1 MIDLQVSRKQID
13 EIDSQIVKLFEERM
27 KVANEVAKYKMETG
41 KAVFDKEREEQKLDS
56 LSKICHGKFNE
67 RAVREL
73 FSQIMSI
80 SRKYQYGVL
89 PHTDDI
95 TDFEKTEKAFDKE
108 QAKVY
113 YFGVPGT
120 HTQQAM
126 EDVFGE
132 AVQGISCQSFQGVME
147 AVENGQADYG
157 VLPIENS
164 STGGI
169 STNYDLLLNYKNAIV
184 GEYVMKI
191 DQCLLALPGTK
202 LEDIRTVFSHP
213 QALMQCSAFLNDN
226 GLKQI
231 SVENTAVAAK
241 RVVEEGVKYGSPAAA
256 AKKVAQDKDKTQAAI
271 ASRRA
276 AKEYGLEIVAD
287 SIQQEKN
294 NCTRFII
301 IGPKEV
307 YTKESNKLALCIE
320 LPHQSGT
327 LYRILSHFLYND
339 LNMTQIES
347 RPIPGRNWEYRFF
360 VDVEGNLDDAAV
372 QNALRG
378 VKEESAFM
386 RVLGN
391 FEA

>member
-1 MIDLQVSRKQID
+1 MIDLAVSRKQID
-13 EIDSQIVKLFEERM
+13 EIDSRIVELFEQRM
-27 KVANEVAKYKMETG
+27 QVANEVAKYKIQTG
-41 KAVFDKEREEQKLDS
+41 KPVLDRQRENEKLKRLGAMSHSD
-56 LSKICHGKFNE
+56 FNE

-73 FSQIMSI
+73 FTQIMSI
-80 SRKYQYGVL
+80 SRKYQYSVL

-95 TDFEKTEKAFDKE
+95 TDYVKVPEAFSGKD
-108 QAKVY
+108 ARVY

-126 EDVFGE
+126 EQAFGDDVT
-132 AVQGISCQSFQGVME
+132 GISCQSFRGVME
-147 AVENGQADYG
+147 AVESGDADYG

-169 STNYDLLLNYKNAIV
+169 STNYDLLLQYKNAIV

-191 DQCLLALPGTK
+191 DQCLLVLPGTK
-202 LEDIRTVFSHP
+202 REEVKTVFSHP
-213 QALMQCSAFLNDN
+213 QGLLQCREFMSLHPAY
-226 GLKQI
+226 
-231 SVENTAVAAK
+231 
-241 RVVEEGVKYGSPAAA
+241 EGVEYASTAAA
-256 AKKVAQDKDKTQAAI
+256 ARKVFEDRDRTQAAI

-276 AKEYGLEIVAD
+276 AREYGLEILAD

-301 IGPKEV
+301 IGQREV
-307 YTKESNKLALCIE
+307 YTENSNKLALCIE
-320 LPHQSGT
+320 LPHQSGS
-327 LYRILSHFLYND
+327 LYRILSHFLYNN

-347 RPIPGRNWEYRFF
+347 RPIPGKNWEYRFF
-360 VDVEGNLDDAAV
+360 VDIEGNLDEASV

-378 VKEESAFM
+378 IKEEAAFM

>member
-1 MIDLQVSRKQID
+1 MIDLAVSRQKID
-13 EIDSQIVKLFEERM
+13 EIDSQIVQLFEERM

-41 KAVFDKEREEQKLDS
+41 KPVYDKKREDAKLEKLGS
-56 LSKICHGKFNE
+56 LSHGEFNE
-67 RAVREL
+67 RAVKEL

-89 PHTDDI
+89 SHTDDV
-95 TDFEKTEKAFDKE
+95 TDFKKVDSVFTDKN
-108 QAKVY
+108 AKVY

-126 EDVFGE
+126 EDVFGRE
-132 AVQGISCQSFQGVME
+132 VNGVSCQSFQGVME
-147 AVENGQADYG
+147 AVEQGEADYG

-169 STNYDLLLNYKNAIV
+169 SANYDLLLNYHNAIV
-184 GEYVMKI
+184 GQYVMKI
-191 DQCLLALPGTK
+191 DQCLLALPGTS
-202 LEDIRTVFSHP
+202 LSDIKTVFSHP
-213 QALMQCSAFLNDN
+213 QGLLQSREFMNDHPDF
-226 GLKQI
+226 
-231 SVENTAVAAK
+231 
-241 RVVEEGVKYGSPAAA
+241 EGVEYGSTAAA
-256 AKKVAQDKDKTQAAI
+256 AKKVAEDNNKTQAAI

-301 IGPKEV
+301 IGKNPL
-307 YTKESNKLALCIE
+307 YTEKSNKLALCIE
-320 LPHQSGT
+320 LPHKSGT

-347 RPIPGRNWEYRFF
+347 RPIPGKNWEYRFF
-360 VDVEGNLDDAAV
+360 VDVEGNLEDAAV

-378 VKEESAFM
+378 VKEEAAFM